1 MNWRE
6 AHEEG
11 MFAAAE
17 AHEELGVNPRRQ
29 IDIFAA
35 IRDAGLELLFRPL
48 RGVSGLYVPAGR
60 GIAAGVLV
68 SSHHPLSRQ
77 RFTAAHELGHF
88 WLNHEASIDPE
99 TEIGLR
105 AAGPLDPMEMVAEAF
120 AAWFLMPPE
129 LADTALE
136 ELGFD
141 RPRGAVHAYAMALR
155 LGTSYQATV
164 AQLPSLKLVATREA
178 RGWAGIPLKEIKEE
192 LSAGVPMDSYRGDVH
207 VLGTTDTETDIRVAP
222 GDRLA
227 LNLPGETGGANPPS
241 LPASAR
247 LVADS
252 VTGPLAGRT
261 HGERTVGRILIID
274 LAEEANGV
282 LELVVPTI
290 KNVEELRFRLEVNG
304 PELGRLQEHEA
315 NEALSPPA
323 YIHGA
328 AP

>member
-1 MNWRE
+1 
-6 AHEEG
+6 

-17 AHEELGVNPRRQ
+17 AHEELGVDPRRQ
-29 IDIFAA
+29 IDVFAA
-35 IRDAGLELLFRPL
+35 VRDAGLELLFRPL
-48 RGVSGLYVPAGR
+48 RGVSGLYVPTGR

-88 WLNHEASIDPE
+88 WLDHEASIDPL

-105 AAGPLDPMEMVAEAF
+105 ATGALEPMEMVAEAF

-141 RPRGAVHAYAMALR
+141 RPCSATQVYAMALR

-164 AQLPSLKLVATREA
+164 AQLPSLKLTTTGEA
-178 RGWAGIPLKEIKEE
+178 RSWAGIPLKEIKEE

-207 VLGTTDTETDIRVAP
+207 ILGMKDARTAIGVGP
-222 GDRLA
+222 GDRLV

-241 LPASAR
+241 MPASAR

-252 VTGPLAGRT
+252 VTSPLASLT
-261 HGERTVGRILIID
+261 HGEQTAGRMLIID
-274 LAEEANGV
+274 LAEKAHGA

-290 KNVEELRFRLEVNG
+290 KNVEELRFRLEVSG
-304 PELGRLQEHEA
+304 PELGRPQERFEA
-315 NEALSPPA
+315 NGDLAPPG
-323 YIHGA
+323 YVHGA